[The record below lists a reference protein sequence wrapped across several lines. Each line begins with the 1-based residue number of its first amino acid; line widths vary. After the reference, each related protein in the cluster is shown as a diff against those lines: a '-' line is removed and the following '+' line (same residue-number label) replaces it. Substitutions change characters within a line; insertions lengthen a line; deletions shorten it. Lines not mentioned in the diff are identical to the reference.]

1 MVALV
6 ECPATCNQS
15 LGVLEPSTSTANSD
29 FLLYYLESRYEAIRG
44 LVGDL
49 RDGLNLDHLKGL
61 LTPIPPIG
69 EQAVIVGF
77 LDHVDSRL
85 QRLIAAKKRLIE
97 LLEEEK
103 QAIIHRAV
111 TRGLDPDA
119 SLKPSGV
126 DWLGDVPEHW
136 EVLDLGR
143 FIDLLPGFAF
153 PSGGFSGEAGD
164 TRLLRG
170 VNVAPGEVRWDEVVR
185 WPKEQQYGL
194 DRYRLENGD
203 LVLGLD
209 RPVISTGIRIARVT
223 ENDTPSLLLQRVAR
237 IRTLAGL
244 LPDFAYLLLGGE
256 VFRGYVTPIFTGISV
271 PHLSPEQVKN
281 FRIGLPP
288 LGEQEDIV
296 GRISEHTERVAA
308 AVAAGQRHITLLRE
322 FRTRL
327 ISDVV
332 TGKLDVREAAEGL
345 PDEPGADDPA
355 FDGQLEEMVA

>member
-1 MVALV
+1 MYLH
-6 ECPATCNQS
+6 S
-15 LGVLEPSTSTANSD
+15 VL
-29 FLLYYLESRYEAIRG
+29 YRRG
-44 LVGDL
+44 LNVPAIKQTTGIQ
-49 RDGLNLDHLKGL
+49 NLDIYAYLGQMA
-61 LTPIPPIG
+61 PFPPRA
-69 EQAVIVGF
+69 EQAPIVRF
-77 LDHVDSRL
+77 LDHVVFRI
-85 QRLIAAKKRLIE
+85 QQFIKVKERLIG
-97 LLEEEK
+97 LLREEQ

-143 FIDLLPGFAF
+143 LIDLLPGFAF
-153 PSGGFSGEAGD
+153 PSGGFSSEAGD

-185 WPKEQQYGL
+185 WPKEQQDGL
-194 DRYRLENGD
+194 GRYRLKKGD

-209 RPVISTGIRIARVT
+209 RPVIGTGIRIARVT
-223 ENDTPSLLLQRVAR
+223 EKDTPSLLLQRVAR
-237 IRTLAGL
+237 IRTLPGL

-256 VFRGYVTPIFTGISV
+256 VFRRYMTPIFTGISV

-288 LGEQEDIV
+288 LGEQEGIEGWV
-296 GRISEHTERVAA
+296 AEHTERVDA
-308 AVAAGQRHITLLRE
+308 AVAVGQRHITLLQE

-332 TGKLDVREAAEGL
+332 TGKLDVREAAERL
-345 PDEPGADDPA
+345 PSDPGAADPA
-355 FDGQLEEMVA
+355 LEEQLEEVIA